1 MAPETRK
8 GKSVSKARVRPVGNY
23 EQGKKVM
30 QRLWGREV
38 ADGLQEFWRSTHPDI
53 ERYITAFALGEVWA
67 RPTLDLKTR
76 SLICLAVA
84 VALEREDQIR
94 LHTRGALNNGAT
106 PAEVA
111 ETIIQ
116 LMIYAGFPAA
126 WQAMVAANKVMGESS
141 VRSSKPRALRRTRR
155 K

>member
-1 MAPETRK
+1 MSEANELT
-8 GKSVSKARVRPVGNY
+8 VGNY
-23 EQGKKVM
+23 QRGLEVM
-30 QRLWGREV
+30 ARLWGQEV
-38 ADGLQEFWRSTHPDI
+38 ANDMLIFWRKVHPDI

-76 SLICLAVA
+76 SLICLASA
-84 VALEREDQIR
+84 VVLERADQIR
-94 LHTRGALNNGAT
+94 LHTRGALQNGAT

-126 WQAMVAANKVMGESS
+126 WQAMVIANQVIAEASNRPAES
-141 VRSSKPRALRRTRR
+141 R
-155 K
+155 